1 MKEGDK
7 LPNVV
12 FKVRSMGAWF
22 NRTTKQFFKG
32 KRCIL
37 FSLPGAFTPICSNQ
51 MLPNYEK
58 LHKAFKEMGI
68 DQIYCM
74 SVNDSF
80 VMNAWAADQKLKN
93 IKVIPDGNCT
103 FTDKIGMGVMKE
115 EPGFGRRSWRYSAII
130 NDGVVE
136 KVFEEAGKGDNT
148 KGDPYEVSSPEHML
162 LYLQQTDPRHNQDM
176 RDIDFNPS

>member
-1 MKEGDK
+1 
-7 LPNVV
+7 
-12 FKVRSMGAWF
+12 
-22 NRTTKQFFKG
+22 
-32 KRCIL
+32 
-37 FSLPGAFTPICSNQ
+37 
-51 MLPNYEK
+51 
-58 LHKAFKEMGI
+58 
-68 DQIYCM
+68 M

-148 KGDPYEVSSPEHML
+148 KGDPYEISSPESVL
-162 LYLQQTDPRHNQDM
+162 KYLQSTTLDSNA
-176 RDIDFNPS
+176 I